1 MLGRDRAGVRL
12 AVVVLCRTLFSHDR
26 PLEVLAH
33 MGPLG
38 PRHRMPAR
46 QGCRDGLSSDED
58 TTSRDN
64 RKQHEANKVI
74 SCMHS
79 KYLLFRCI
87 PSFIQVH
94 HILRICVSSVY
105 LSKPPSK
112 FSHHLNSIVL
122 HISLNHGVNF
132 RLPSLNIA
140 FSSSSV
146 T

>member
-1 MLGRDRAGVRL
+1 
-12 AVVVLCRTLFSHDR
+12 
-26 PLEVLAH
+26 
-33 MGPLG
+33 
-38 PRHRMPAR
+38 
-46 QGCRDGLSSDED
+46 
-58 TTSRDN
+58 
-64 RKQHEANKVI
+64 
-74 SCMHS
+74 MHS

-132 RLPSLNIA
+132 KLPSLNIV